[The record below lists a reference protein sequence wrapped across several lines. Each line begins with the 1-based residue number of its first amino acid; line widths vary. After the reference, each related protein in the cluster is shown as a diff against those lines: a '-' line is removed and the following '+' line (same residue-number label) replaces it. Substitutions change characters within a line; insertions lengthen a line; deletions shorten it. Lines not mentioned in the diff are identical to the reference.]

1 MMSIADFI
9 PVPSASRSTAA
20 VARYR
25 QRQAC
30 RGVRLW
36 VATVALALVG
46 PCQAGGQGHRAEG
59 EGVGQEPMCRAQEF
73 QGQVEPM
80 AWPRQQGVL
89 KLDAPCWIAPA
100 QLRQQLA
107 KAQDAPVL
115 LVDVRTH
122 GWRADALEGAIALP
136 LRDLPHQ
143 AFLAQ
148 GEAVLVGSGLDM
160 AELNQACLDLRRK
173 GWRVKALRGGAPA
186 WLEHRSGLAQAITA
200 QQWIMALGQGMDW
213 QLVLGAALPDEQA
226 EHLPLAPALVLDAK
240 ASASAQ
246 AAAGQLL
253 RLQQR
258 LQRRASQQAVQ
269 AAVVFLAQDDTA
281 AVLQA
286 LHAAQQQTLS
296 PKAIAAAAVPIYVVQ
311 GGWAAYQAEVLQ
323 NQAIHASAQHGLA
336 RTCGGL

>member
-1 MMSIADFI
+1 MMSIADFM
-9 PVPSASRSTAA
+9 PGSGASPSCSRGGLGL
-20 VARYR
+20 
-25 QRQAC
+25 C
-30 RGVRLW
+30 LKGVRLL

-46 PCQAGGQGHRAEG
+46 PCQAGGQDHRAEG
-59 EGVGQEPMCRAQEF
+59 EGMGQEPMCRAQEF
-73 QGQVEPM
+73 QGQAEIM

-122 GWRADALEGAIALP
+122 GWRADALEGAIALL

-148 GEAVLVGSGLDM
+148 GEAVLVGSGLDV

-213 QLVLGAALPDEQA
+213 HLALGAALPDEQA
-226 EHLPLAPALVLDAK
+226 ERLPLEPALVLDAK

-246 AAAGQLL
+246 AVAGQLL

-258 LQRRASQQAVQ
+258 LQRRASRQATQV
-269 AAVVFLAQDDTA
+269 AVVFLAQGDA
-281 AVLQA
+281 SAVLQA
-286 LHAAQQQTLS
+286 LHAAQRQAPS
-296 PKAIAAAAVPIYVVQ
+296 PKAIAAATVPIYVVQ
-311 GGWAAYQAEVLQ
+311 GGWDAYRAEVLQ
-323 NQAIHASAQHGLA
+323 NHAIHATAQHALA
-336 RTCGGL
+336 RACGAL